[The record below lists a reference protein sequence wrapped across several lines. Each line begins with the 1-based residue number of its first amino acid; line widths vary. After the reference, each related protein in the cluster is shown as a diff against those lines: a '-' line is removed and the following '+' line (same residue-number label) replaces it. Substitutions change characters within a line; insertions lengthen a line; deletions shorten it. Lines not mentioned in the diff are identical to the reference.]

1 MAPSGGEQGPCR
13 HLNTVARVKNL
24 LGSRRYSS
32 VRPPATSGVARVS
45 ETCRAVL
52 VPYRVTFMII
62 FSSSSEMCIY
72 ESPWYPVNPYVRR
85 TGGSAEQWLVRPRT
99 WSLWRKSR
107 SRECARAA
115 KKTINGF
122 RSSKRSGHSGAR
134 GREVDSM
141 REAKEDGE
149 MTDFYSSLSLR
160 RPLPPVTSGRTSRQR
175 AREMKNHKASIQKK
189 RRQSASSRV
198 EL

>member
-1 MAPSGGEQGPCR
+1 MKKKPTHLVLRLTLGGGTLMAPSGGEQGPCR

-32 VRPPATSGVARVS
+32 WFDPPATSGVARVS

-72 ESPWYPVNPYVRR
+72 ESPWYPVNPSVRC

-107 SRECARAA
+107 SRKCARAGCQENH
-115 KKTINGF
+115 KRIPEF
-122 RSSKRSGHSGAR
+122 EEIRSQRRARPRSG
-134 GREVDSM
+134 
-141 REAKEDGE
+141 
-149 MTDFYSSLSLR
+149 
-160 RPLPPVTSGRTSRQR
+160 
-175 AREMKNHKASIQKK
+175 
-189 RRQSASSRV
+189 
-198 EL
+198 

>member
-72 ESPWYPVNPYVRR
+72 ESPWYPVNPSVRC

-141 REAKEDGE
+141 REAKEDG
-149 MTDFYSSLSLR
+149 DDL
-160 RPLPPVTSGRTSRQR
+160 
-175 AREMKNHKASIQKK
+175 ASIPHCHCGAP
-189 RRQSASSRV
+189 SPP
-198 EL
+198 